1 MIEQLLL
8 AIVLGLACVFAF
20 SVWSQGYVER
30 SGAKHT
36 EALRREVIKAM
47 GKDPF
52 ADNSPMGIKTF
63 YSKRLLDRLYPALNH
78 AQGWDDGYVHALIR

>member
-8 AIVLGLACVFAF
+8 VIALCIVGIFVFA
-20 SVWSQGYVER
+20 VWSQGYVER
-30 SGAKHT
+30 SGAKHA

-63 YSKRLLDRLYPALNH
+63 YSKRLLERLYPALNH